1 MKFRIGNV
9 AYDKR
14 RRGGML
20 LRYLVHRHKHGG
32 TTSTRN
38 QPRKLILLSIGQRQ
52 RNQHAFPARST

>member
-1 MKFRIGNV
+1 
-9 AYDKR
+9 
-14 RRGGML
+14 ML